1 MLLCCKFCSS
11 FAYCFYSQK
20 IVFWFLF
27 GCYVIKFTKSV
38 TTDATCL
45 KVVHT
50 RFCNYFLIKKHS
62 KTYPTYFVS
71 FLIGVAYKQVKIS
84 MPDQCCFNILD
95 QRWDPTLK
103 MKQNPMQD
111 FQSCTTLKKRCTTS
125 FQCCFNVDMT
135 LSHYCFIVVSASVK
149 AFWKPIWLMN
159 IWIYRKV
166 DQF

>member
-50 RFCNYFLIKKHS
+50 RFCNYFLIKKYS

-71 FLIGVAYKQVKIS
+71 FLIGVAYKHVNIS
-84 MPDQCCFNILD
+84 MLDQRCFNILD
-95 QRWDPTLK
+95 QRWGPRLK
-103 MKQNPMQD
+103 MKQNPMSD
-111 FQSCTTLKKRCTTS
+111 FQHCTTLIQQWCTTLKNRCTTS

-135 LSHYCFIVVSASVK
+135 LSNYCFKVVSASVK
-149 AFWKPIWLMN
+149 PFEN
-159 IWIYRKV
+159 
-166 DQF
+166 QSG